1 MWWEE
6 DYVLNHG
13 TNLCAEVAILFSPRC
28 RLNILSKS
36 EVVKGCLLVLKVEIK
51 NRVFDPVNDY
61 APTTGR
67 ERIAFFLKLKDVISS
82 LINDDFLI
90 IGGDW
95 NCTLDFTCDRD
106 GEEPTFMSAV
116 SLRDKEIIIQYGL
129 VDIWRERNK
138 EIKQYTWIKMTDN
151 RVTTARLENNV
162 QYNRIEE
169 NCISPSSISDHYLT
183 S

>member
-1 MWWEE
+1 MIMP
-6 DYVLNHG
+6 LQQ
-13 TNLCAEVAILFSPRC
+13 
-28 RLNILSKS
+28 
-36 EVVKGCLLVLKVEIK
+36 VE
-51 NRVFDPVNDY
+51 
-61 APTTGR
+61 R
-67 ERIAFFLKLKDVISS
+67 ELAFFLKLKDVISS

-116 SLRDKEIIIQYGL
+116 SLKEIIIQYGL

-151 RVTTARLENNV
+151 RVTTARKIV
-162 QYNRIEE
+162 
-169 NCISPSSISDHYLT
+169 
-183 S
+183 